1 MSIGESNNA
10 NFLDN
15 LEELVLK
22 PIKELATERRYC
34 NISAGYYPVI
44 LDPILCGTMIHE
56 VLGHLLEAD
65 SFYEQ
70 PELLDF
76 FKLNERIAS
85 PLLTVEDRPDIEDL
99 RGSYKFDDEGTAAK
113 GTCLVQSGILKSFLN
128 SKETARRFDQ
138 KETGNARLLNY
149 KFKPIVRMSNI
160 VVNAGDSTFERM
172 AENISLGIYLKGL
185 KSANTNL
192 KSFTI
197 IPRECLLIEHG
208 KVTGRIY
215 NAAFVG
221 NLDVLKNIQSIGD
234 TLYANQGY
242 SCNKY
247 SQRGL
252 PVGIL
257 APYMHI
263 DHCYIEEIR

>member
-1 MSIGESNNA
+1 
-10 NFLDN
+10 
-15 LEELVLK
+15 
-22 PIKELATERRYC
+22 
-34 NISAGYYPVI
+34 
-44 LDPILCGTMIHE
+44 MIHE

-70 PELLDF
+70 PKLLEY
-76 FKLNERIAS
+76 FKLNKRIAATS
-85 PLLTVEDRPDIEDL
+85 LTVEDRPDIERL
-99 RGSYKFDDEGTAAK
+99 RGSYKFDDEGTPAK

-128 SKETARRFDQ
+128 SKETAKKFNQR
-138 KETGNARLLNY
+138 ETGNARLLNY

-160 VVNAGDSTFERM
+160 VVHKGDSTFEQM
-172 AENISLGIYLKGL
+172 IEDISYGVYLKGL

-192 KSFTI
+192 TSFTI

-208 KVTGRIY
+208 KVTGRVY
-215 NAAFVG
+215 NVAFVG
-221 NLDVLKNIQSIGD
+221 TIDVLKNIRSIGD
-234 TLYANQGY
+234 TLHINQGY

-263 DHCYIEEIR
+263 DNCYIEEIR